1 LKLDKRVRLALVI
14 GAIGCSRHPTSCG
27 ARSSSAPS
35 AATSAEVAKILK
47 AELPPEDAGDA
58 TMGEAF
64 IELVRREAWD
74 DAAASL
80 DGLSE
85 EKKKKPTVRLVR
97 GRVAMARGD
106 WATAVQAFEG
116 LEAELSPV
124 AEDIEKWRADAAS
137 HVGPYAL
144 AAQYYAKQ
152 SGPKSLVRA
161 ALAYQKAGMLA
172 EARSAA
178 DKAIGAGRGDASEI
192 QARAL
197 RAELAKGAGQNALAI
212 EDLRFIVVRAPAS
225 DEAKNASSDL
235 ETLDPSHP
243 LTGRERLV
251 RAERF
256 VEAGRTDDALAELD
270 RAEKSPNG
278 ADADD
283 VAWARAFA
291 LYKSRGRYEK
301 AAAAFTRLG
310 QKSGKRQPEAL
321 YYAAR
326 AASRADH
333 DDEAASGYRAVAR
346 RFPTSPWA
354 DESSY
359 LAARLSFLHAAWAE
373 AAAGYAAYLRKFP
386 SGKQHDA
393 AGYERALALLADGK
407 YQAARSELHALAQ
420 ATTSAGEAARL
431 RELEGLAASKAGDK
445 EGATALFT
453 DVVRAQP
460 LSWAA
465 MAARARLA
473 KQGVELPPA
482 LDPPESAAAEPMA
495 VSLPPIALLYHRLGL
510 DGDAESWLRAHER
523 DAVAD
528 LKAREKE
535 ALCAM
540 YGELG
545 RAARLYRVGVDAVPS
560 ALLARAPSPSSEW
573 GWRCV
578 YPRPYLER
586 VRDIEERESLPKGL
600 IYAVMRQESAFDPD
614 AVSGARAVGLLQ
626 LMPDTARRLASEMGT
641 PFDERLLRA
650 PATNLDLGGRYLA
663 KLLHS
668 FNGAVP
674 MAAAAYNAGPK
685 AVRRWLD
692 RMKSLDTDLWVAM
705 IPFEETRTYVSKVMS
720 NLARYSYLEGG
731 EGALPLVDLMLPSA
745 APTTP
750 TTTKE
755 ETAEY

>member
-1 LKLDKRVRLALVI
+1 LDKHVRLALI
-14 GAIGCSRHPTSCG
+14 LGAIGCTRHPTSCG
-27 ARSSSAPS
+27 ARSTMSPS
-35 AATSAEVAKILK
+35 AAQSAEVAKILS
-47 AELPPEDAGDA
+47 AELPPPDDAADA
-58 TMGEAF
+58 SLGEAF
-64 IELVRREAWD
+64 IDLVRRDAWD
-74 DAAASL
+74 EAAASL
-80 DGLSE
+80 DALSDD
-85 EKKKKPTVRLVR
+85 KKKKPTVRLVR

-106 WATAVQAFEG
+106 YAAAVQAFEG
-116 LEAELSPV
+116 LDKDLAPI
-124 AEDIEKWRADAAS
+124 AEDIEKWRAESAS
-137 HVGPYAL
+137 HAEPFAL

-152 SGPKSLVRA
+152 GGPKSLVRA
-161 ALAYQKAGMLA
+161 ALAFQKAGMAA

-178 DKAIGAGRGDASEI
+178 EKAIALGKGDAGEI

-197 RAELAKGAGQNALAI
+197 RAELALADGQNALAI

-225 DEAKNASSDL
+225 DEAKNAGTLL
-235 ETLDPSHP
+235 ETLDAAHP
-243 LTGRERLV
+243 LTGKERLQ
-251 RAERF
+251 RAEKL

-270 RAEKSPNG
+270 RAEKAPSP
-278 ADADD
+278 AEADD
-283 VAWARAFA
+283 VVWARAFA

-301 AAAAFTRLG
+301 AAAAFSKLA
-310 QKSGKRQPEAL
+310 QKPGRKQAEAL

-359 LAARLSFLHAAWAE
+359 LAARLSFLHAAWSE
-373 AAAGYAAYLRKFP
+373 AAASYAAYLRKFP
-386 SGKQHDA
+386 SGKQHES

-407 YQAARSELHALAQ
+407 YASARGELHALAQ
-420 ATTSAGEAARL
+420 ATTSGGEAARL

-445 EGATALFT
+445 DGAVALFT
-453 DVVRAQP
+453 EVVRAQP

-465 MAARARLA
+465 TAARARLA
-473 KQGVELPPA
+473 KLGVDLPPA
-482 LDPPESAAAEPMA
+482 LDPPEAGASEPVVA
-495 VSLPPIALLYHRLGL
+495 PLPPIALLYHRVGL
-510 DGDAESWLRAHER
+510 DGDAETYLRAHEKE
-523 DAVAD
+523 AVAD
-528 LKAREKE
+528 LKGREKE

-545 RAARLYRVGVDAVPS
+545 RAARLYRLGVEAVPS
-560 ALLARAPSPSSEW
+560 ALLAKAPSASSEW

-586 VRDIEERESLPKGL
+586 VHDIESRESLPKGL

-626 LMPDTARRLASEMGT
+626 LMPDTAKRLAAEIGS
-641 PFDERLLRA
+641 PFEERLLRT
-650 PATNLDLGGRYLA
+650 PAINLDLGGHYLS

-674 MAAAAYNAGPK
+674 MAAAAYNAGPR

-731 EGALPLVDLMLPSA
+731 EAALPALDLALP
-745 APTTP
+745 APATAP
-750 TTTKE
+750 KE
-755 ETAEY
+755 ESAEY

>member
-1 LKLDKRVRLALVI
+1 LDKHVRLAFLL

-27 ARSSSAPS
+27 ARSTTSPN
-35 AATSAEVAKILK
+35 AATSAEVAKILST
-47 AELPPEDAGDA
+47 ELPAADAGDA
-58 TMGEAF
+58 TEGEAF
-64 IELVRREAWD
+64 IEFVRRDAWDEAW
-74 DAAASL
+74 ASL
-80 DGLSE
+80 DELSE
-85 EKKKKPTVRLVR
+85 DKKKKPTVRLVR

-106 WATAVQAFEG
+106 WAAAVQAFDG
-116 LEAELSPV
+116 LQKELGPI
-124 AEDIEKWRADAAS
+124 ADDIEKWRAEAAAQA
-137 HVGPYAL
+137 GPFAE

-152 SGPKSLVRA
+152 SGPKALVRA
-161 ALAYQKAGMLA
+161 ALAYQKAGMAA

-178 DKAIGAGRGDASEI
+178 DKAIAAGRGDAGEV

-197 RAELAKGAGQNALAI
+197 RAELARAEGQNALAI

-225 DEAKNASSDL
+225 DEAKAAMTAL
-235 ETLDPSHP
+235 ETLDPAHP
-243 LTGRERLV
+243 LTGRERML

-256 VEAGRTDDALAELD
+256 VEAAKTDEALAELD
-270 RAEKSPNG
+270 RAEKSPNA

-310 QKSGKRQPEAL
+310 QKPGKRQPEAL

-326 AASRADH
+326 ALSRADH
-333 DDEAASGYRAVAR
+333 DEEAASGYRAVAK

-359 LAARLSFLHAAWAE
+359 LAARLSFLHAAWGE
-373 AAAGYAAYLRKFP
+373 AAAAYAAYLRKFP

-393 AGYERALALLADGK
+393 ASYERALALLAGGQ
-407 YQAARSELHALAQ
+407 YAAAKSELHALAQ
-420 ATTSAGEAARL
+420 ATTSSGEAARL

-445 EGATALFT
+445 DGAAALWT

-473 KQGVELPPA
+473 KLGVELPPA
-482 LDPPESAAAEPMA
+482 LEPSESLPSEPM
-495 VSLPPIALLYHRLGL
+495 VVNLPPIALLYHRLGL
-510 DGDAESWLRAHER
+510 DGDAESYLRAHER

-528 LKAREKE
+528 LKGRDKE

-545 RAARLYRVGVDAVPS
+545 RAARLYRVGVEAVPA
-560 ALLARAPSPSSEW
+560 ALLARAPSAASEW

-586 VRDIEERESLPKGL
+586 VRDIEARESLPKGL

-614 AVSGARAVGLLQ
+614 AISGARAVGLLQ
-626 LMPDTARRLASEMGT
+626 LMPETARRLASEVGT
-641 PFDERLLRA
+641 RFDERLLRT

-663 KLLHS
+663 KMLRS
-668 FNGAVP
+668 FDGAVP
-674 MAAAAYNAGPK
+674 MAAAAYNAGPR

-720 NLARYSYLEGG
+720 NLARYAYLEGG
-731 EGALPLVDLMLPSA
+731 EAALPSLDLALPNSA
-745 APTTP
+745 A
-750 TTTKE
+750 TTKDE
-755 ETAEY
+755 AAAEY